1 MIRQYPACRAV
12 LLATG
17 LVLATMSPAFAGSP
31 GEAEADAAAEAAP
44 AVVEEEPAEPFSPT
58 IYFGPQFGLADQDGT
73 EFGWAFD
80 ALMRPL
86 AYLAIQIEYLNLGSQ
101 PNSSGEHDFGYFG
114 LSPMYPVIPHTLDL
128 FAQVGLVV
136 GDAGD
141 DVAAG
146 AGALYT
152 LPIEFLDQNNVDL
165 ALQLDYKYLNIDD
178 GNHLVT
184 FGFLLGFHK

>member
-1 MIRQYPACRAV
+1 MIRQNPASRAILV
-12 LLATG
+12 AAGLL
-17 LVLATMSPAFAGSP
+17 LATMSPAVTDAL
-31 GEAEADAAAEAAP
+31 AEGEAAP
-44 AVVEEEPAEPFSPT
+44 AAAATPAEPFSPT
-58 IYFGPQFGLADQDGT
+58 IYFGPQFGLADQSGT
-73 EFGWAFD
+73 DFGWSFD
-80 ALMRPL
+80 ALMRPIE
-86 AYLAIQIEYLNLGSQ
+86 YLGIQIEYLNLGSQ

-152 LPIEFLDQNNVDL
+152 VPIEFLEQNNVDL

-184 FGFLLGFHK
+184 VGFLLGFHK